1 MFLRSKKRCKDG
13 KTHRY
18 FSVVENRRVRSGRVV
33 QRQVLFLGE
42 INDSQQAAWRQTL
55 EVFDEAEQ
63 RAATLSLF
71 PEDRAIPADAL
82 DGVQVKLAEMELRRP
97 RAFGNYWLGCELWRQ
112 LGLGAFWEAR
122 LGEGREEVP
131 WAKVLE
137 LLVVSRLVSPGSE
150 FRLHRQG
157 FDQSALGDLLG
168 TGFAV
173 AEKDRLYRCLD
184 RILKHKAALFE
195 HLRQRWQ
202 ELFQARFDVLLYDLT
217 STYIEGEGEAIP
229 KAQHGYSRDHRFDC
243 RQVVIALVVTPEGF
257 PLAYEVMEGNTSD
270 RTTLRGFL
278 AKIEAQYGRARRVW
292 LMDRGIPT
300 EEVLQEMRAPERE
313 VFYLVGTP
321 RGKIQQYEKKWLEL
335 PWQKVRASVEVKL
348 FAEEGE
354 LYVLAKSAGRRAKE
368 HAIRRRKLVRLLW
381 KLRDL
386 RRKSPA
392 RDQLLLRIGAA
403 KKDAGRAFG
412 FVHIHL
418 PQEGD
423 SRHPPD
429 LHVPTRQ
436 RQVAEGRTPRRA
448 LSAAL
453 EPGGRECRRA
463 VGTLPPTHPD
473 RSRVQ
478 DPQKRVGPAPDLSP
492 ARKPRG
498 GPHPGGLPR
507 LRPLRHPETKVAS
520 PGPRPHPAGGA
531 GKAGDDSDAGCLP
544 AYHRRPLADHATLHP
559 AGTRSSPDAPPAQS
573 VLAFTTAPSPQGP
586 GGAGKDRAADTENV
600 VPTFENPS
608 LKTNHLPLSYP
619 LNCES
624 SVNLWKSFFRVRRR
638 SPRSSD

>member
-1 MFLRSKKRCKDG
+1 M
-13 KTHRY
+13 
-18 FSVVENRRVRSGRVV
+18 
-33 QRQVLFLGE
+33 
-42 INDSQQAAWRQTL
+42 
-55 EVFDEAEQ
+55 
-63 RAATLSLF
+63 
-71 PEDRAIPADAL
+71 
-82 DGVQVKLAEMELRRP
+82 
-97 RAFGNYWLGCELWRQ
+97 
-112 LGLGAFWEAR
+112 
-122 LGEGREEVP
+122 
-131 WAKVLE
+131 
-137 LLVVSRLVSPGSE
+137 
-150 FRLHRQG
+150 
-157 FDQSALGDLLG
+157 GDLLG

-217 STYIEGEGEAIP
+217 STYIEGEGEQIP

-300 EEVLQEMRAPERE
+300 EEVLQEMRARERE

-335 PWQKVRASVEVKL
+335 PWQKVRESVEVKL

-392 RDQLLLRIGAA
+392 RNQLLLRIGAA

-412 FVHIHL
+412 FVRIHL
-418 PQEGD
+418 PQEGEA
-423 SRHPPD
+423 
-429 LHVPTRQ
+429 VTRQ
-436 RQVAEGRTPRRA
+436 TFTFQLDKDKLQKAELRDGHYLLRSNLVGEDAAVLWELYLQLTQIEAAFKTLKSELGLRPIYHQLENRVEAHILVAFLAYALSVTLGQRLQALAPGLTPRA
-448 LSAAL
+448 VL
-453 EPGGRECRRA
+453 EKLA
-463 VGTLPPTHPD
+463 TIQMLDV
-473 RSRVQ
+473 
-478 DPQKRVGPAPDLSP
+478 
-492 ARKPRG
+492 
-498 GPHPGGLPR
+498 
-507 LRPLRHPETKVAS
+507 
-520 PGPRPHPAGGA
+520 
-531 GKAGDDSDAGCLP
+531 CLP
-544 AYHRRPLADHATLHP
+544 TTDDRWLIMPRYTQPEPDQALMLHQLNLSLP
-559 AGTRSSPDAPPAQS
+559 SQPSPRIKAQEDPAQT
-573 VLAFTTAPSPQGP
+573 VQ
-586 GGAGKDRAADTENV
+586 
-600 VPTFENPS
+600 PT
-608 LKTNHLPLSYP
+608 LKM
-619 LNCES
+619 
-624 SVNLWKSFFRVRRR
+624 
-638 SPRSSD
+638 

>member
-1 MFLRSKKRCKDG
+1 MFLRSKKRRKDG

-63 RAATLSLF
+63 GAATLSLF
-71 PEDRAIPADAL
+71 PEDRELPTDAL

-112 LGLGAFWEAR
+112 LGLDAFWEGR

-157 FDQSALGDLLG
+157 FDQSAMGDLLG

-202 ELFQARFDVLLYDLT
+202 ELFKARFDVLLYDLT
-217 STYIEGEGEAIP
+217 STYLEGEGEEIP

-335 PWQKVRASVEVKL
+335 PWQKVRESVEVKL

-412 FVHIHL
+412 FVRIHL
-418 PQEGD
+418 PQEGEAVTPQTFMFQLD
-423 SRHPPD
+423 KDKLQKAELRDGHYLLRSNLTGEDAAVLWELYLQLTQIEAAFKTLKSELGLRPIYHQ
-429 LHVPTRQ
+429 LENRVEAHILVAFLAYALSVTLKQ
-436 RQVAEGRTPRRA
+436 RLQALAPGLTPRAVLEKLATIQMLDVCLPTTDDRWLIMPRYTQPEPDQA
-448 LSAAL
+448 LMLHQLNLS
-453 EPGGRECRRA
+453 
-463 VGTLPPTHPD
+463 LPSQPLP
-473 RSRVQ
+473 RIKAQQ
-478 DPQKRVGPAPDLSP
+478 DPAQTVQP
-492 ARKPRG
+492 
-498 GPHPGGLPR
+498 
-507 LRPLRHPETKVAS
+507 
-520 PGPRPHPAGGA
+520 
-531 GKAGDDSDAGCLP
+531 
-544 AYHRRPLADHATLHP
+544 TL
-559 AGTRSSPDAPPAQS
+559 
-573 VLAFTTAPSPQGP
+573 
-586 GGAGKDRAADTENV
+586 KM
-600 VPTFENPS
+600 
-608 LKTNHLPLSYP
+608 
-619 LNCES
+619 
-624 SVNLWKSFFRVRRR
+624 
-638 SPRSSD
+638 

>member
-1 MFLRSKKRCKDG
+1 MFLRSKKRRKDG

-18 FSVVENRRVRSGRVV
+18 FSVVENRRVRAGRVV

-71 PEDRAIPADAL
+71 PEDREIPADAL
-82 DGVQVKLAEMELRRP
+82 HGVQVKLGEMELRRP

-112 LGLGAFWEAR
+112 LGLDAFWQAR

-157 FDQSALGDLLG
+157 FDQSAMGDLLG

-217 STYIEGEGEAIP
+217 STYIEGEGEEIP

-300 EEVLQEMRAPERE
+300 EEVLQQMRAPERE

-335 PWQKVRASVEVKL
+335 PWQKVRESVEVKL

-412 FVHIHL
+412 FVRIHL
-418 PQEGD
+418 PQEGE
-423 SRHPPD
+423 S
-429 LHVPTRQ
+429 VTRQ
-436 RQVAEGRTPRRA
+436 TFTFQPDKGKLQKAELRDGHYLLRSNLVGEDATVLWELYLQLTQIEAAFKTLKSELGLRPIYHQLENRVEAHILVAFLAYALSVTLKQRLQALAPGLTPRA
-448 LSAAL
+448 VL
-453 EPGGRECRRA
+453 EKLA
-463 VGTLPPTHPD
+463 TIQMLDV
-473 RSRVQ
+473 
-478 DPQKRVGPAPDLSP
+478 
-492 ARKPRG
+492 
-498 GPHPGGLPR
+498 
-507 LRPLRHPETKVAS
+507 
-520 PGPRPHPAGGA
+520 
-531 GKAGDDSDAGCLP
+531 CLP
-544 AYHRRPLADHATLHP
+544 TTDGRWLIMPRYTQPEPDQALMLHQLNLSLP
-559 AGTRSSPDAPPAQS
+559 SQPSPRIKAQEDPAQT
-573 VLAFTTAPSPQGP
+573 VQ
-586 GGAGKDRAADTENV
+586 
-600 VPTFENPS
+600 PT
-608 LKTNHLPLSYP
+608 LKM
-619 LNCES
+619 
-624 SVNLWKSFFRVRRR
+624 
-638 SPRSSD
+638 

>member
-1 MFLRSKKRCKDG
+1 MFLRSKKRRKDG

-18 FSVVENRRVRSGRVV
+18 FSVVENRRVGSGRVV

-71 PEDRAIPADAL
+71 PEDRELPAEAL

-112 LGLGAFWEAR
+112 LGLDAFWEAR
-122 LGEGREEVP
+122 LGEGREAVP

-157 FDQSALGDLLG
+157 FDQSAMGDLLG

-217 STYIEGEGEAIP
+217 STYLEGEGEEIP

-300 EEVLQEMRAPERE
+300 EEVLQEMRAPQRE

-321 RGKIQQYEKKWLEL
+321 RGKIQQYEKKWLQL
-335 PWQKVRASVEVKL
+335 PWQKVRESVEVKL

-368 HAIRRRKLVRLLW
+368 QAIRRRKLVRLLW

-403 KKDAGRAFG
+403 KKEAGRAFG
-412 FVHIHL
+412 FVHIQL
-418 PQEGD
+418 PQEGEAVTHQTFTFQLD
-423 SRHPPD
+423 KDKLQKAELRDGHYLLRSNLVGEDAAVLWELYLQLTQIEAAFKTLKSELGLRPIYHQ
-429 LHVPTRQ
+429 LENRVEAHILVAFLAYALSVTLKQ
-436 RQVAEGRTPRRA
+436 RLQALAPGLTPRA
-448 LSAAL
+448 VL
-453 EPGGRECRRA
+453 EKLA
-463 VGTLPPTHPD
+463 TIQMLDV
-473 RSRVQ
+473 
-478 DPQKRVGPAPDLSP
+478 
-492 ARKPRG
+492 
-498 GPHPGGLPR
+498 
-507 LRPLRHPETKVAS
+507 
-520 PGPRPHPAGGA
+520 
-531 GKAGDDSDAGCLP
+531 CLP
-544 AYHRRPLADHATLHP
+544 TTDGRWLIIPRYTQPEPDQALMLHHLNLSLPSQPPPRIKAQEEQAKTVQPTL
-559 AGTRSSPDAPPAQS
+559 
-573 VLAFTTAPSPQGP
+573 
-586 GGAGKDRAADTENV
+586 KM
-600 VPTFENPS
+600 
-608 LKTNHLPLSYP
+608 
-619 LNCES
+619 
-624 SVNLWKSFFRVRRR
+624 
-638 SPRSSD
+638 